1 MNFLSYFKKQVKHP
15 FYLSILLFIVLIL
28 SSCENLFSNKITPH
42 DNPGDKTY
50 LTINLGNL
58 KNTNHNLYNRTVYPQ
73 GIDISQLTTFKLTG
87 SFENGEPQEL
97 FSVEN
102 TSGLSGKTMEILPGN
117 WTFTLTANF
126 FDEATSNTILY
137 SDTINYEIK
146 RGIKNQVSF
155 ELKPQLSGN
164 GGFKIT
170 INLANENK
178 LDKVRATLTS
188 LSGSV
193 IETKDLEIDSSNP
206 TPLTYSKA
214 NITDENGGLEPGSY
228 HLLLE
233 FLAAK
238 VANPSASA
246 DDWILVNQWESYV
259 CIIAQ
264 KISTADL
271 NLDFNT
277 LYTIS
282 YQNPDGSP
290 ITDFYEGL
298 AITKF
303 SPGSAFLLPRPKING
318 KVFLG
323 WKKQDTD
330 EDISEI
336 KATDREDFTLVAQ
349 TAEPVLYV
357 SEDGDDSINSNDKGF
372 TSANPL
378 KTIEA
383 ACKQLK
389 QFCES
394 DFDWT
399 IYINGE
405 VTGIPTGSGDNPTY
419 GPIIISDEENE
430 ENEENGITPDHAKS
444 ITITGMN
451 GRGADGSILA
461 GTEDTSHNII
471 EPVDILNR
479 GSPVSGRTSPVLSI
493 NTTVPV
499 TLTNLKIT
507 GGNGENGGGI
517 FIKEGATV
525 SIGDGVL
532 ITQNRSIRG
541 AAVFNQGTLFIY
553 GTAIIGKIDASD
565 YASSNSSQDSAN
577 YASSYGGGIYNG
589 DTAATVAKTKII
601 AKLYLGYKLGD
612 DGVTPV
618 KEELK
623 GGIYYC
629 WANSGGGIYNAIKS
643 LVYLDSGT
651 IQYNGVKNY
660 GGGLYNNDA
669 SRLEMT
675 GGKIIKNS
683 ASQTSSVMYGGGVC
697 NDWLNSVFIM
707 SGGLINE
714 NRAWCTGTGTSNG
727 QGGGVFNGGKMFMY
741 GTAVIGN
748 KDASASATEAS
759 CGNKANIGGGIY
771 NDYTTDRRGYL
782 YIGYEPDTDGITPKE
797 ADFSGG
803 IYNNYSKDN
812 SNGNNKDGGG
822 AIYST
827 AFPPNY
833 GDVRIAKGT
842 IAYNTTEDYGGAYCG
857 KEITITGGSILN
869 NSAGKKGGAIY
880 FKQDSILSI
889 GGSVQIP
896 FTGTEETGYQ
906 NDICHSVNSNTYYT
920 KIKILSALTN
930 HSASNQLRITPENYH
945 EGIQLITIDSA
956 AETDYATE
964 LPKFVITPEIHTE
977 YNTRADWEF
986 NDSGK
991 LHSTIPFA
999 DITVAFSDPDIN
1011 VSVKYNNTYD
1021 AGAGLIQGT
1030 RKVIFTADPG
1040 YTYTWMLDDDII
1052 TNTVASDDAVAILSD
1067 KNDGTNN
1074 VLTINTLKLIHGG
1087 IYDVYL
1093 EATKAG
1099 IKYSY
1104 MAQMK
1109 IQNY

>member
-1 MNFLSYFKKQVKHP
+1 MNKAKSEIKNLLLLLILGMVFITSSCTWFSSSKPDDKKATLYIKVSNSGKNVPKNKSRTIKAEDFTKDKFTNVVLKGKYFSSSEEELLTADSLDALAATITVNSGFWDFTLSAEYNG
-15 FYLSILLFIVLIL
+15 LLFSDTKSYTVKSEGTNTVSFNLKAVEDFGGCEISFTFTQTSVEKALVSLQSLQGAGGTKVIDG
-28 SSCENLFSNKITPH
+28 ENLLVS
-42 DNPGDKTY
+42 
-50 LTINLGNL
+50 
-58 KNTNHNLYNRTVYPQ
+58 
-73 GIDISQLTTFKLTG
+73 
-87 SFENGEPQEL
+87 
-97 FSVEN
+97 SVEN
-102 TSGLSGKTMEILPGN
+102 GKKCDFTRSLTNAAERLPSGKYLLSFDFYGSSGSTSGAASGAGAADILLN
-117 WTFTLTANF
+117 HYESYLVITAGQIAKA
-126 FDEATSNTILY
+126 D
-137 SDTINYEIK
+137 
-146 RGIKNQVSF
+146 
-155 ELKPQLSGN
+155 
-164 GGFKIT
+164 
-170 INLANENK
+170 INLDLNAIYTITYKDGSETVI
-178 LDKVRATLTS
+178 DDDVA
-188 LSGSV
+188 SGLL
-193 IETKDLEIDSSNP
+193 ISS
-206 TPLTYSKA
+206 YSKYSEFDLPT
-214 NITDENGGLEPGSY
+214 ITKSGYIFQGWQKNGSGDL
-228 HLLLE
+228 
-233 FLAAK
+233 
-238 VANPSASA
+238 
-246 DDWILVNQWESYV
+246 I
-259 CIIAQ
+259 Q
-264 KISTADL
+264 KIDR
-271 NLDFNT
+271 NT
-277 LYTIS
+277 Y
-282 YQNPDGSP
+282 G
-290 ITDFYEGL
+290 
-298 AITKF
+298 
-303 SPGSAFLLPRPKING
+303 
-318 KVFLG
+318 
-323 WKKQDTD
+323 
-330 EDISEI
+330 DI
-336 KATDREDFTLVAQ
+336 TLVASFIE
-349 TAEPVLYV
+349 AKLYV
-357 SEDGDDSINSNDKGF
+357 SGVGDDTSGDGSLDNPFESIDK
-372 TSANPL
+372 ACE
-378 KTIEA
+378 KIIELE
-383 ACKQLK
+383 CPDT
-389 QFCES
+389 E
-394 DFDWT
+394 WT
-399 IYINGE
+399 ICIDGE
-405 VTGIPTGSGDNPTY
+405 VTGPHEGSNTHGLSS
-419 GPIIISDEENE
+419 ISADV
-430 ENEENGITPDHAKS
+430 TLDHAKS
-444 ITITGMN
+444 ITITGKN
-451 GRGADGSILA
+451 GRDSNGSILA

-479 GSPVSGRTSPVLSI
+479 GSTGSGRTSPVLSI

-499 TLTNLKIT
+499 TITNLKIT

-541 AAVFNQGTLFIY
+541 GAIFNQGTLFIY
-553 GTAIIGKIDASD
+553 GTAILGKIGATD
-565 YASSNSSQDSAN
+565 YASDDSSKNDTNSSN
-577 YASSYGGGIYNG
+577 GGGIYNG
-589 DTAATVAKTKII
+589 DTAATVAKTTII
-601 AKLYLGYKLGD
+601 AKLYLGYKLSD
-612 DGVTPV
+612 DGVTPE

-643 LVYLDSGT
+643 LVYFDSGT

-683 ASQTSSVMYGGGVC
+683 ASQTSSVMNGGGVC

-727 QGGGVFNGGKMFMY
+727 KGGGVFNGGKMFMY

-748 KDASASATEAS
+748 KDASASATEDS

-782 YIGYEPDTDGITPKE
+782 YIGYEPDADGITPKE

-842 IAYNTTEDYGGAYCG
+842 IAYNSTEDYGGAYCG

-880 FKQDSILSI
+880 LKDNTTSTLSI
-889 GGSVQIP
+889 GGSIQIP
-896 FTGTEETGYQ
+896 YTGTKETGYQ
-906 NDICHSVNSNTYYT
+906 NDICPSVYSKTYYT

-991 LHSTIPFA
+991 LHSRIPFA
-999 DITVAFSDPDIN
+999 EITVAFSDPDIN
-1011 VSVKYNNTYD
+1011 VSATYNNGYK
-1021 AGAGLIQGT
+1021 AGAGVIQGT
-1030 RKVIFTADPG
+1030 RNVVFTADPG

-1093 EATKAG
+1093 EAEKAG